1 MDNLRIVVS
10 CGPERYE
17 FLLTQE
23 LVQDL
28 KGVMGL
34 DLYDGLMEVI
44 LNEVEEMIK
53 KIVVDKKA
61 TIM

>member
-10 CGPERYE
+10 CGAERYE

>member
-44 LNEVEEMIK
+44 LNEV
-53 KIVVDKKA
+53 D
-61 TIM
+61 